1 MIQLLCRENKLI
13 VSIVRLPSP
22 RSSQIVCLHGAS
34 SVFLIN
40 VFINVLFSKEMPSS
54 FVYLVDKYKQP
65 SKYLYPNNLVAI

>member
-1 MIQLLCRENKLI
+1 MIQLFCRENKLI

-22 RSSQIVCLHGAS
+22 RSSQIVCLHGAP
-34 SVFLIN
+34 SVL
-40 VFINVLFSKEMPSS
+40 LMFSKEIPSG